1 MADITVTLIDDDEP
15 LPPDAIVLPAL
26 EDMDIEEAVKLLR
39 SHGLDEADARFE
51 VALARGEVD
60 GDLIP
65 VREGEAER
73 IVGHRDRHTA

>member
-1 MADITVTLIDDDEP
+1 MADITVTLVDDDEP
-15 LPPDAIVLPAL
+15 LPPDAVVLPAL
-26 EDMDIEEAVKLLR
+26 EDMDVEEAVKLLR

-65 VREGEAER
+65 VRESEAEHT
-73 IVGHRDRHTA
+73 VAHVDRHTA

>member
-26 EDMDIEEAVKLLR
+26 EDMDVEEAVKLLR

-65 VREGEAER
+65 VREDEAKR
-73 IVGHRDRHTA
+73 MAPRRDRHTA

>member
-1 MADITVTLIDDDEP
+1 MEV
-15 LPPDAIVLPAL
+15 
-26 EDMDIEEAVKLLR
+26 EDAVKLLR

-65 VREGEAER
+65 VREGEAEGAVAR
-73 IVGHRDRHTA
+73 RDRNTA

>member
-15 LPPDAIVLPAL
+15 LPPDAVVIPAL
-26 EDMDIEEAVKLLR
+26 EDMDVEEAVKLLR

-65 VREGEAER
+65 VGEEEAKR
-73 IVGHRDRHTA
+73 IVAHRGRHTA

>member
-26 EDMDIEEAVKLLR
+26 EDMDVEEAVKLLR

-65 VREGEAER
+65 VREEEAER
-73 IVGHRDRHTA
+73 AVARRDRHTA